1 MEVKKKLPNRTLA
14 QNSYLHLLLGYFGSE
29 YGCSLDEAKIDFYK
43 RTCNRDL
50 FERKMVN
57 KKGNEVTYLR
67 SSAELTTGEMTLS
80 IDRFRNWSASVAGIY
95 LPAANE
101 HQMLIYAQL
110 EIQRNQRIY
119 LVMIETR
126 KTEIRYVTSD
136 PKKMLNM
143 YLAKRVLKT
152 WEESFIDEDTGETV
166 TIERN
171 EILFD
176 RGTLIDQDILAKI
189 RFSMEADGIREVEV
203 SNQNRLAF
211 ENENNVLYPHIAQAE
226 IGGKKSKF
234 LLYATGLE
242 NACLILKDYIEL
254 NYLFGF
260 TLTMVKEF
268 DSCVILTDTLK
279 ERKVDDA
286 SIAYLKEEITTE
298 EYLDKMDE
306 ENQED
311 EESKPD
317 ERKFYQIETK
327 ITFMNG
333 ENEDERVQTFVVNTF
348 NVDRAMMLITH
359 YLKNKEEECEKQS
372 QKKKGT

>member
-1 MEVKKKLPNRTLA
+1 
-14 QNSYLHLLLGYFGSE
+14 
-29 YGCSLDEAKIDFYK
+29 
-43 RTCNRDL
+43 
-50 FERKMVN
+50 
-57 KKGNEVTYLR
+57 
-67 SSAELTTGEMTLS
+67 
-80 IDRFRNWSASVAGIY
+80 
-95 LPAANE
+95 
-101 HQMLIYAQL
+101 
-110 EIQRNQRIY
+110 
-119 LVMIETR
+119 MIETR

-189 RFSMEADGIREVEV
+189 RFSMGADGIREVEV

-279 ERKVDDA
+279 ERKVDDD

-359 YLKNKEEECEKQS
+359 YLKNKEEECEKQA
-372 QKKKGT
+372 KEKGHEFRKREIHTAIESAKPIPVGRFIPKEFSIAYIE

>member
-1 MEVKKKLPNRTLA
+1 
-14 QNSYLHLLLGYFGSE
+14 
-29 YGCSLDEAKIDFYK
+29 
-43 RTCNRDL
+43 
-50 FERKMVN
+50 
-57 KKGNEVTYLR
+57 
-67 SSAELTTGEMTLS
+67 
-80 IDRFRNWSASVAGIY
+80 
-95 LPAANE
+95 
-101 HQMLIYAQL
+101 
-110 EIQRNQRIY
+110 
-119 LVMIETR
+119 MIETR

-176 RGTLIDQDILAKI
+176 RGTLIDQDTLAKI
-189 RFSMEADGIREVEV
+189 RFSMEADDIKEVEV

-211 ENENNVLYPHIAQAE
+211 ENENKFLYPYLAQAQ
-226 IGGKKSKF
+226 ISDKKYKF

-254 NYLFGF
+254 NYQFGF
-260 TLTMVKEF
+260 TLTMIKEF
-268 DSCVILTDTLK
+268 DSCVILTDNLK

-286 SIAYLKEEITTE
+286 SLAYLKNEITMV
-298 EYLDKMDE
+298 EYVDKMDDE
-306 ENQED
+306 TEDSD
-311 EESKPD
+311 EESKPN
-317 ERKFYQIETK
+317 EKKFYQIETK
-327 ITFMNG
+327 ITFTDG

-359 YLKNKEEECEKQS
+359 YLKNKEDEFEKQA
-372 QKKKGT
+372 KEKGHEFRKREIHTAIESAKPIPVGRFIPKEFSMAYME